1 MCRGL
6 GLKLWLAR
14 LSLAYYDE
22 IGQLVMVAHSIDRE
36 SGELISFIQWLSKL
50 GSISGLVAPSDV
62 SYLLWM
68 ERLADI
74 VSLWGLSRIGR
85 VTCA

>member
-22 IGQLVMVAHSIDRE
+22 SGQLVMVARFNDRE
-36 SGELISFIQWLSKL
+36 FSEQISSVQWLSRL
-50 GSISGLVAPSDV
+50 GSFSRVAASSSV
-62 SYLLWM
+62 CCLLWP
-68 ERLADI
+68 ERLVGIA
-74 VSLWGLSRIGR
+74 VL
-85 VTCA
+85 

>member
-6 GLKLWLAR
+6 GPKLWLLR

-36 SGELISFIQWLSKL
+36 SDVQISSVQWLSKL
-50 GSISGLVAPSDV
+50 GSISGLVASSSV
-62 SYLLWM
+62 CCLLWP
-68 ERLADI
+68 ERLVGIA
-74 VSLWGLSRIGR
+74 VL
-85 VTCA
+85 